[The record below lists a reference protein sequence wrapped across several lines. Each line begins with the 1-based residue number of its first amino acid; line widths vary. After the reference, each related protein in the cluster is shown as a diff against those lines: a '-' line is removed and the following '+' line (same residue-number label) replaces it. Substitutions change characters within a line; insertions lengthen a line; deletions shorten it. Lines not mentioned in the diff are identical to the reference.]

1 MTMHATKSEL
11 TKRKWYRLRGEMIEQ
26 QPSWARHLRAIPFG
40 SPEMKKAVDS
50 GQIDLKPNV
59 ELEPT
64 AEAES

>member
-1 MTMHATKSEL
+1 MAKLATKNEL

-50 GQIDLKPNV
+50 RKI
-59 ELEPT
+59 ELEPN
-64 AEAES
+64 AAL